1 MFFSPNTEVKP
12 RFGDGTTGR
21 AQSPSLAWKR
31 DKSIVTAGIAMN
43 AQESFG

>member
-1 MFFSPNTEVKP
+1 MRRPPQEGHNPLPLHE
-12 RFGDGTTGR
+12 
-21 AQSPSLAWKR
+21 QR